1 MDALRE
7 GIQQLKY
14 VVMNPKLLFT
24 ILTAVGGAV
33 EEGTRNL
40 LRSKGQKKL
49 QKRVNASSPAP
60 IIRDLS
66 VCDNQIR
73 LTVLKETNINLEN
86 CQESYMTTDEANK
99 WKALVSTLGGETAK
113 TAMTA
118 TAFNGLLKCDVSLKD
133 LCRIKD
139 NPEAMRGFVMS
150 EGKISKQA
158 SLSEAGIG
166 NVAPLLVY
174 QYIAAVTSQYYQH
187 IITEK
192 LISIDNKLDSI
203 ISILSADDRAK
214 LKVAYN
220 RFVELSKKTT
230 YDIADKQI
238 VSEFS
243 GFVEIIREKYR
254 DLLFG
259 IKNLEVDYKWSDKKE
274 AQQKVQSLRES
285 HYFNYLDM
293 VMQAEVLT
301 FIAAAI
307 SIKVAKFLGNDEDAK
322 IFAERMNLDYWDNY
336 IDQFYQIKHD
346 VVKYLELEADSS
358 WLQGRSIIALKKEQ
372 EKHFDSVEESMLNLQ
387 RQFECKTI
395 QYIRVQKDG
404 TIKKY
409 ISLSKV

>member
-1 MDALRE
+1 
-7 GIQQLKY
+7 
-14 VVMNPKLLFT
+14 
-24 ILTAVGGAV
+24 
-33 EEGTRNL
+33 
-40 LRSKGQKKL
+40 
-49 QKRVNASSPAP
+49 
-60 IIRDLS
+60 
-66 VCDNQIR
+66 
-73 LTVLKETNINLEN
+73 
-86 CQESYMTTDEANK
+86 
-99 WKALVSTLGGETAK
+99 
-113 TAMTA
+113 
-118 TAFNGLLKCDVSLKD
+118 
-133 LCRIKD
+133 
-139 NPEAMRGFVMS
+139 
-150 EGKISKQA
+150 
-158 SLSEAGIG
+158 
-166 NVAPLLVY
+166 
-174 QYIAAVTSQYYQH
+174 VTSQYYQH

-254 DLLFG
+254 DLLSG

-274 AQQKVQSLRES
+274 AEQKVQSLQES
-285 HYFNYLDM
+285 HYFDYLDM

-358 WLQGRSIIALKKEQ
+358 WLQGKSIIALKEEQ
-372 EKHFDSVEESMLNLQ
+372 EKLFDSVEESMLNLQ

-409 ISLSKV
+409 ISLS